1 MSVAPIEA
9 VGKRKKLS
17 SAVFE
22 PHAVDLE
29 TVKVPFSSNGD
40 LSSAPLS
47 SPTKDFRPQPTPPSR
62 VSKTSVS
69 GSLCSLVDFVNK
81 LESLK
86 LELQEDKKSEIRRL
100 SEVVKSSRHELD
112 QAERASLKEQEKA
125 KFSHLL
131 KELAIFMT
139 SSLTLLYG
147 RSSTEDTSNERIF
160 KKTLIGLSTASLV
173 GHTADKMGWIEDERV
188 KNALT
193 GLHFLSIG
201 AAAYY
206 NFASG
211 VQLSSSLE
219 KIAQLSSGIVSGA
232 LSIDEGHRNRRSA
245 QYTKEAFEH
254 KQSIKENEEHIKNA
268 LNLNLITEKRLRI
281 EEAVARILNDYNT
294 MVSQIQNDYR
304 G

>member
-1 MSVAPIEA
+1 
-9 VGKRKKLS
+9 
-17 SAVFE
+17 
-22 PHAVDLE
+22 
-29 TVKVPFSSNGD
+29 
-40 LSSAPLS
+40 
-47 SPTKDFRPQPTPPSR
+47 
-62 VSKTSVS
+62 
-69 GSLCSLVDFVNK
+69 VDFVNK

-188 KNALT
+188 KSALT

-201 AAAYY
+201 ATAYY

-219 KIAQLSSGIVSGA
+219 KIAQLSSG
-232 LSIDEGHRNRRSA
+232 NTRSA
-245 QYTKEAFEH
+245 QYSKEAFEH